1 VIRAHQPGSEPIDIP
16 ETIPNPVVRSKSSDL
31 RASKIRYESEWPWGL
46 TKQKLIAQMSERLNR
61 EIVGVDFSTD
71 VAFHCVRCD
80 TDMGLATAIWSC
92 VYSRDATGMD
102 CALRCDP
109 GGNHACNKNAEG
121 SRNASLKLD
130 LH

>member
-1 VIRAHQPGSEPIDIP
+1 VTRAHQPGSEPIDIP
-16 ETIPNPVVRSKSSDL
+16 EAIPNPVVRSKSSDL

-71 VAFHCVRCD
+71 VAFHCVRCG

-92 VYSRDATGMD
+92 VTPEMQQAWIVLYDAIQ
-102 CALRCDP
+102 
-109 GGNHACNKNAEG
+109 AEIM
-121 SRNASLKLD
+121 RAAKTQKAAETQA
-130 LH
+130 